1 MDLFK
6 TVGLNVINGGLPLN
20 VTEIKALA
28 LEQKLANF
36 TFDWKLQEQKI
47 TDLIFVFCKTL
58 ILGLLLEIP
67 IENYKL
73 ELLYL

>member
-1 MDLFK
+1 MSTLTKPIK
-6 TVGLNVINGGLPLN
+6 TLSS
-20 VTEIKALA
+20 IKALA